1 MMPGSGEPRVLLT
14 GASGLVGHAILHRLQ
29 ADGAQILAL
38 GRDNV
43 ADLARSPWPA
53 GPWDV
58 IVHCA
63 ARLPQQFGGTE
74 EAAAAAENRM
84 LDDRALEAAG
94 ASGAHLIFLSSA
106 SVYGAAGGEITE
118 ATPAAPALAYAREK
132 LATEEALAAR
142 GISATVFR
150 LVAPYGPRQTRNT
163 VLRRFLDL
171 ALTEMPLRYFGS
183 GNRTQ
188 DFLHVEDVAAAVA
201 LAARS
206 RPSDRFVLASGDAV
220 AMRELAR
227 MVVEATGSRSV
238 VEPAGMPD
246 PEEGRTV
253 RYRIDHVRD
262 GLGFRPSIS
271 LRAGIAAWA
280 AVRRRELVSGAAP

>member
-1 MMPGSGEPRVLLT
+1 MSGERRVLLT
-14 GASGLVGHAILHRLQ
+14 GASGLVGHAVLQRLRT
-29 ADGAQILAL
+29 DGAAVLAL
-38 GRDNV
+38 GRDNGG
-43 ADLARSPWPA
+43 DLARSPWPA

-63 ARLPQQFGGTE
+63 ARLPGQFGGAE
-74 EAAAAAENRM
+74 EAAAAGENRL
-84 LDDRALEAAG
+84 LDDRALEAAT

-106 SVYGAAGGEITE
+106 SVYGLAGGEITE
-118 ATPAAPALAYAREK
+118 ATPAAPVLAYAREK
-132 LATEEALAAR
+132 LATEDAIAAR

-171 ALTEMPLRYFGS
+171 ALTGMPLRYFGS

-188 DFLHVEDVAAAVA
+188 DFLHVDDAAEAVG
-201 LAARS
+201 LAVRN
-206 RPSDRFVLASGDAV
+206 RPPDRFILASGEPV
-220 AMRELAR
+220 GMSELAHL
-227 MVVEATGSRSV
+227 VVEATGSRSV
-238 VEPAGMPD
+238 VEPAGVPD

-253 RYRIDHVRD
+253 RYRIDHLRQA
-262 GLGFRPSIS
+262 LGFRPSIS

-280 AVRRRELVSGAAP
+280 AVRRPQLLSGAAP

>member
-1 MMPGSGEPRVLLT
+1 MSGERRVLLT
-14 GASGLVGHAILHRLQ
+14 GGSGLVGHAVLQRLRT
-29 ADGAQILAL
+29 DGAAVLAL
-38 GRDNV
+38 GRDNGG
-43 ADLARSPWPA
+43 DLASSAWPA

-63 ARLPQQFGGTE
+63 ARLPGQFGGAE

-84 LDDRALEAAG
+84 LDDRALDAAT

-106 SVYGAAGGEITE
+106 SVYGLAGGEITE
-118 ATPAAPALAYAREK
+118 ATPAAPVLAYAREK
-132 LATEEALAAR
+132 LATEEAIAAR

-171 ALTEMPLRYFGS
+171 ALTGMPLRYFGS

-188 DFLHVEDVAAAVA
+188 DFLHVDDAAAAVG

-206 RPSDRFVLASGDAV
+206 RPSDRFVLASGESV
-220 AMRELAR
+220 GMRELAHL
-227 MVVEATGSRSV
+227 VVEATGSKSV
-238 VEPAGMPD
+238 VEPAGVPD

-253 RYRIDHVRD
+253 RYRIDHLRD
-262 GLGFRPSIS
+262 DLGFRPSVS
-271 LRAGIAAWA
+271 LPAGIAAWA
-280 AVRRRELVSGAAP
+280 AVRRPELLSGAAP

>member
-1 MMPGSGEPRVLLT
+1 MTPGGGEPRVLLT
-14 GASGLVGHAILHRLQ
+14 GASGLVGHAILQRLQ
-29 ADGAQILAL
+29 ADGVRVLAL
-38 GRDNV
+38 GKDNG

-53 GPWDV
+53 GPWEV

-63 ARLPQQFGGTE
+63 ARLPQQFGGAE
-74 EAAAAAENRM
+74 EAAAAVENRM
-84 LDDRALEAAG
+84 LDDRALEAAVD
-94 ASGAHLIFLSSA
+94 SDAHLIFLSSA
-106 SVYGAAGGEITE
+106 SVYGVAGGEISE

-132 LATEEALAAR
+132 LATEEAIAAR
-142 GISATVFR
+142 GVSATVFR

-171 ALTEMPLRYFGS
+171 ALTQMPLRYFGS
-183 GNRTQ
+183 GTRTQ
-188 DFLHVEDVAAAVA
+188 DFLHVDDVAAAVA

-206 RPSDRFVLASGDAV
+206 RPSDRFVLASGEAI

-227 MVVEATGSRSV
+227 LVVEAAGSRSV
-238 VEPAGMPD
+238 VVAAGVPD

-253 RYRIDHVRD
+253 RYRIDHLRE
-262 GLGFRPSIS
+262 GLGFAPSIS

-280 AVRRRELVSGAAP
+280 AVRRRELVEAAP

>member
-1 MMPGSGEPRVLLT
+1 MTPGSGQPRVLLT

-29 ADGAQILAL
+29 ADGARLLAL
-38 GRDNV
+38 GRDQGG
-43 ADLARSPWPA
+43 DLARAPWPA
-53 GPWDV
+53 GPWEV

-63 ARLPQQFGGTE
+63 ARLPQRFGGAE

-84 LDDRALEAAG
+84 LDDRALEAAE
-94 ASGAHLIFLSSA
+94 ASDAHLVFLSSA
-106 SVYGAAGGEITE
+106 SVYGVAGGEITE

-132 LATEEALAAR
+132 LATEDAIAAR

-150 LVAPYGPRQTRNT
+150 LVAPYGPRQTRHT

-183 GNRTQ
+183 GSRTQ
-188 DFLHVEDVAAAVA
+188 DFLHVDDVAAAVA
-201 LAARS
+201 LAVRS
-206 RPSDRFVLASGDAV
+206 RPSDRFVLASGEAI

-227 MVVEATGSRSV
+227 LVVEATGSRSV
-238 VEPAGMPD
+238 VEAAGVPD

-253 RYRIDHVRD
+253 RYRVDHLRE
-262 GLGFRPSIS
+262 GLGFRASIP
-271 LRAGIAAWA
+271 LRTGIAAWA
-280 AVRRRELVSGAAP
+280 AVRRRELISGAAP